1 MPTTRLLPGEKRRGP
16 THQPSVEEAMTGR
29 SVRSIRQ
36 RFESDPVAISSSA
49 PATPAKKRSA
59 RNKPYAPT
67 KTQVELAAF
76 LRAGKDRVSNSPNS
90 SASLLATVPAR
101 SHPTPAPARLQPAS
115 AAAAAASHVGSLIEK
130 WSSAS
135 TPRPSIDRPPLQE
148 RHVQRVDDHDPPS
161 AFQPHHAPAMDSVD
175 TFGSSS
181 VDLDRM
187 IPKTDP
193 GRLESYAA
201 QARNIMQP
209 LTPAAA
215 ALQPSSGDQSLK
227 EIVTRGINR
236 QTRHEPVPSLST
248 VRDAERN
255 GRGEHGTV
263 YAKEPQ
269 QQIVHLNRE
278 FKIQERIEL
287 FVQPNESHGPMSSA
301 HPGPKDDSRVLR
313 PSAPMIGS
321 LANSPGSSSPGLDS
335 NIPFDLSTEADH
347 IQAPGNTTVIV
358 HQVAHQTETEVP
370 ADAEQAVSDWGAGD
384 VYIRELF
391 SEAEETAERAVQCDE
406 NEDYFSAFELY
417 WTVVDLYSKVIP
429 FLNPA
434 EGVDVHERIKM
445 YTRRCEAI
453 REAFED
459 DAEDDDLPE
468 ADDTIPVPTVERNVQ
483 PVIIN
488 ADSEP
493 PLVQTFAN
501 AMNLDP
507 SELSTPS
514 MRHIPNGHQRTPS
527 PPKKASPPLD
537 HQNERNTRPIAE
549 ANNTHIEPSTR
560 RHDGSVGR
568 KKPVHNDSNV
578 NSHVELKR
586 TPYPDHSVERPL
598 ASVPEAGDPR
608 SRTFI
613 ANGTL
618 SASTQAH
625 RDSLSRPISRS
636 AARKSTNSIT
646 RQKVAEMQ
654 ERVNLMQEC
663 LNNFTVKQKHLGP
676 ARALELAVTTLNAN
690 TFGDLKK
697 LEPLAPNLEHKWST
711 ELEVLLSMLKEI
723 KVVQPGK
730 GYALRDDIA
739 KHLPALEKC
748 DRSVRITMRSF
759 GALNGHV
766 HYVDRET
773 AAATTHAGRGQR
785 RWWVKV
791 PVVEDGGLKD
801 DVLKVVQEAE
811 MEMRSVFKI
820 CHEINVEIVKE
831 IPIPRTF
838 VDNLPRHARSLIS
851 RDLKEG
857 LTTWGMFKVS
867 DYMKDKKIWNKDS
880 AKEIVSSLEKVS
892 LIWEARTTPNKSF
905 FSRTFDLRGERF
917 HQAMTAFRRCQTAI
931 RDLRRDWYVC
941 CTRRLTLYQ
950 RLPIFIFRTHLK
962 VGIY

>member
-16 THQPSVEEAMTGR
+16 EHQPSVDEAMTGR

-36 RFESDPVAISSSA
+36 RFESDAHAGPAPTSASA
-49 PATPAKKRSA
+49 PSTPAKKRSA
-59 RNKPYAPT
+59 RSKPLAQT
-67 KTQVELAAF
+67 RTQAELAAF
-76 LRAGKDRVSNSPNS
+76 LKAGKDRASNSSTASTP
-90 SASLLATVPAR
+90 SAATVPPRRAAPLPA
-101 SHPTPAPARLQPAS
+101 HPS
-115 AAAAAASHVGSLIEK
+115 AAANPSTVGSLIEK
-130 WSSAS
+130 WSTASA
-135 TPRPSIDRPPLQE
+135 PRASVDRPPLQE
-148 RHVQRVDDHDPPS
+148 RHVQRADDHDTPS
-161 AFQPHHAPAMDSVD
+161 GYLPHHAHAMDSVD

-181 VDLDRM
+181 VDLDRV

-201 QARNIMQP
+201 KARHLLHP
-209 LTPAAA
+209 LAPAAA
-215 ALQPSSGDQSLK
+215 ALQPASGDQSLK

-236 QTRHEPVPSLST
+236 QTRNEPSPSLAT
-248 VRDAERN
+248 VDD
-255 GRGEHGTV
+255 GRAPLDRAPLCGSDT
-263 YAKEPQ
+263 Q
-269 QQIVHLNRE
+269 QQVVHLNRE

-287 FVQPNESHGPMSSA
+287 FVQQSESHGRMSSA
-301 HPGPKDDSRVLR
+301 RPVQPHDSRTPR
-313 PSAPMIGS
+313 PTALMSRPRAH
-321 LANSPGSSSPGLDS
+321 SPGASNTGLDS
-335 NIPFDLSTEADH
+335 SIPFELPPEDEHPS
-347 IQAPGNTTVIV
+347 GNTTVIV
-358 HQVAHQTETEVP
+358 HQVTHHTETDVP
-370 ADAEQAVSDWGAGD
+370 PDEHAVSDWGAGD

-429 FLNPA
+429 FLTPA

-453 REAFED
+453 REAFEE
-459 DAEDDDLPE
+459 DAEDDDVPQP
-468 ADDTIPVPTVERNVQ
+468 DDSTQPTAVERNVQ
-483 PVIIN
+483 PLVI
-488 ADSEP
+488 DSDDGS
-493 PLVQTFAN
+493 PLIQTFAN
-501 AMNLDP
+501 AINLNP
-507 SELSTPS
+507 SDLSTPS
-514 MRHIPNGHQRTPS
+514 LSNFPNNPRDTSPEKMEKRSPSSDTQKERT
-527 PPKKASPPLD
+527 
-537 HQNERNTRPIAE
+537 TRPIVSE
-549 ANNTHIEPSTR
+549 AVGTEHLEGSTR
-560 RHDGSVGR
+560 HQNGSVGR
-568 KKPVHNDSNV
+568 KKSHQTGSKPDS
-578 NSHVELKR
+578 HGELKR
-586 TPYPDHSVERPL
+586 TPFPDHSVERPL
-598 ASVPEAGDPR
+598 ASVPDAADPR

-613 ANGTL
+613 TGATI

-730 GYALRDDIA
+730 GLALRDDIA

-748 DRSVRITMRSF
+748 DRSVRLTMRSF
-759 GALNGHV
+759 AALYGHV

-773 AAATTHAGRGQR
+773 AAALTHGGRGQR

-791 PVVEDGGLKD
+791 PVVEDGGLTE

-831 IPIPRTF
+831 IPIPRSF
-838 VDNLPRHARSLIS
+838 VDSLPRHARSLIP

-867 DYMKDKKIWNKDS
+867 DYMKDKNIWNKDS

-905 FSRTFDLRGERF
+905 FSRTFDIRGERF

-931 RDLRRDWYVC
+931 RDLRRDWYV
-941 CTRRLTLYQ
+941 RH
-950 RLPIFIFRTHLK
+950 FRVVKQTSA
-962 VGIY
+962 VPSSNFEWW